1 LELRSNPPEEIP
13 CFIGG
18 DAVQTG
24 DIKNQV
30 APYDH
35 QRVVARYHSA
45 DESTVKLA
53 IYTALAA
60 RNDWE
65 KAPFELRASVLLK
78 AADLMSTK
86 YRYKLLA
93 ASMVGTAKTATQAEY
108 DATCELIDFYRFAV
122 KKAEEI
128 HNDQQILH
136 YKGIW
141 NRSVYRGLEGFIAAV
156 SPFNFTAIGGNLA
169 GIPALMGNVVLWKHA
184 TSALLPAWVVFKIL
198 REAGLPDGVIN
209 FLPSSGPV
217 FGKAVT
223 SSPHLAG
230 ITFTGSGDT
239 FKYLWKEVG
248 KNVDIYRSFPRL
260 VGECGGKNYH
270 FIHPSADIA
279 TVVNGAIQSG
289 FEYGGQKC
297 SALSRM
303 YVPESLWPEIRDRLI
318 EEIKVIKVGSPE
330 EPPTFYSAV
339 IDQNSFNNIKD
350 YIEYAKSNSDLKIIA
365 GGQYDDSVG
374 YYVYP
379 TLVESKNPKSK
390 LMVEE
395 IFGPIVTVFVYPDS
409 QLDETLK
416 LVDET
421 SPFGLTGSIY
431 AQDSY
436 FVHHA
441 MSVLRHSA
449 GNMYINDKS
458 TGSVVGQQPFGGS
471 RMSGTNDKTG
481 TQYLLQKFV
490 SPLAIKEQ
498 YLPLTRWSYPSMEK

>member
-141 NRSVYRGLEGFIAAV
+141 NRSVYRGLEV
-156 SPFNFTAIGGNLA
+156 QT
-169 GIPALMGNVVLWKHA
+169 
-184 TSALLPAWVVFKIL
+184 
-198 REAGLPDGVIN
+198 
-209 FLPSSGPV
+209 
-217 FGKAVT
+217 
-223 SSPHLAG
+223 
-230 ITFTGSGDT
+230 
-239 FKYLWKEVG
+239 
-248 KNVDIYRSFPRL
+248 
-260 VGECGGKNYH
+260 
-270 FIHPSADIA
+270 
-279 TVVNGAIQSG
+279 
-289 FEYGGQKC
+289 
-297 SALSRM
+297 
-303 YVPESLWPEIRDRLI
+303 DRQ
-318 EEIKVIKVGSPE
+318 
-330 EPPTFYSAV
+330 T
-339 IDQNSFNNIKD
+339 D
-350 YIEYAKSNSDLKIIA
+350 
-365 GGQYDDSVG
+365 
-374 YYVYP
+374 
-379 TLVESKNPKSK
+379 
-390 LMVEE
+390 
-395 IFGPIVTVFVYPDS
+395 
-409 QLDETLK
+409 
-416 LVDET
+416 
-421 SPFGLTGSIY
+421 
-431 AQDSY
+431 
-436 FVHHA
+436 
-441 MSVLRHSA
+441 
-449 GNMYINDKS
+449 
-458 TGSVVGQQPFGGS
+458 
-471 RMSGTNDKTG
+471 
-481 TQYLLQKFV
+481 
-490 SPLAIKEQ
+490 
-498 YLPLTRWSYPSMEK
+498 